1 MHIRRSTFVTGLLGS
16 VSLISMLA
24 SAHTALANPEG
35 ASVEAGSATIGQAD
49 VNTLLIQQ
57 QTQRAIINWESFNV
71 GNGETTRFVL
81 PDAQSVT
88 LNRDLSGSLSEV
100 YGSIESNGRFF
111 LVNPNGILFGP
122 DSRIDVAGLVATTHD
137 IRSQDFMAG
146 RYEFSIPG
154 NPDARVINQG
164 YVSVQDLGFGAFVAP
179 HVRNEGAVVARMGRV
194 ELASANG
201 FTLDLHGD
209 RLISF
214 LVENPNE
221 HQIYDANGDP
231 IYALVE
237 NSGELI
243 ADGGVVAMSAS
254 AARGVIDGVINTDGI
269 VQANT
274 VEQRGGRIILGGG
287 NAGIVRTSG
296 QITARGEGAGDTGG
310 EVEVTGELLWAD
322 EFARFDISG
331 MFGGGRLMF
340 GGDYLG
346 GSVDA
351 ETAEANG
358 FTLADRDIQTALAVR
373 MDEGAI
379 INADAIAF
387 GDGGTVILWSD
398 DTTRFGGEIFA
409 RGGPSGGDGGAVETS
424 GRLSLDVTG
433 TVDASAPGGL
443 NGIWLLDPT
452 ADVYIV
458 GTSQNQIIDSSMG
471 GGSFFFEPIARP
483 SFVRAQTIE
492 SALNSGT
499 DVTVQTYNFSGEP
512 GPGTIFLQEN
522 IRKTSGGGA
531 TLTFSANTGFSATNG
546 NFIRSTSGP
555 LNIVIDADS
564 DDRAGGFIDVAGNSN
579 YVFQTNGGSVDMR
592 AWDFRIQGR
601 AILTNGGNVTLRHI
615 DDTATWMTIAN
626 SRGNSFVI
634 NAGSGDV
641 RLDTNFVQGDL
652 GDRIELGNYAIR
664 GDRITI
670 DAAAVTNI
678 GEGFDY
684 TNDEYAYTTPSF
696 NNADGIGELFYRS
709 IRYRGGA
716 EEGTID
722 GSIISSTEFRDIERL
737 ERAVQQVGESPFI
750 GPIQVSSPNL
760 NENAPFS
767 PLPTLPSPVPEELTT
782 LENAHRALSNAR
794 NLREQLSLAKD
805 FVEGFA
811 AYLKV
816 ANYTQL
822 AAQSEYFRLKLG
834 YATLESW
841 QVARNIGLGLYI
853 EYVIERPLAE
863 NLDDYMNR
871 NQAENIANVMGAWV
885 EAVAT
890 GGITLPFYI
899 FDQALLV
906 QEAALEVRGSFND
919 AQSATFK
926 LLTSTVE
933 TRDLGYLS
941 TEEALEAVDRSR
953 STIAD
958 VPWSP
963 LDDIKMKIL
972 HDLVEI
978 KLTKSPIGE
987 SLVSEGEIIAYSQAF
1002 SLIRGADLAAYAN
1015 EIASELDIE
1024 NWPGANPAL
1033 PCQQNLCETA
1043 ELYR

>member
-458 GTSQNQIIDSSMG
+458 GASQNQVIDSSTG
-471 GGSFFFEPIARP
+471 GGSFFFEPIATP

-555 LNIVIDADS
+555 LNIAIDADS
-564 DDRAGGFIDVAGNSN
+564 DDREGGFIDVAGNSN
-579 YVFQTNGGSVDMR
+579 YVFQTNGGSIDMR

-601 AILTNGGNVTLRHI
+601 AIVTNGGNVTLRHI

-626 SRGNSFVI
+626 SRGNNFVI
-634 NAGSGDV
+634 NAGAGDV
-641 RLDTNFVQGDL
+641 LLDTNFEQGDD
-652 GDRIELGNYAIR
+652 GNRIELGNYAIR

-678 GEGFDY
+678 GEGFDW
-684 TNDEYAYTTPSF
+684 TNDEYTYTTPSF
-696 NNADGIGELFYRS
+696 NNADGIGELFYRT

-722 GSIISSTEFRDIERL
+722 GSIISSTVFRDIERL
-737 ERAVQQVGESPFI
+737 EAIVQRAFPPSFVGPSCSLWGSCSVADAVPNYTAATGVIGGVAALTYPSNMSIQLPHNFPMFNQRDADNEFLYGSRQWALSSDAVGDDIRVNETCLSAVYAMIEYGRNRSDYRVGERTWVNGVGSSRISGVSNSLPVNLENIRSQLALGNPVILNGSSPRLNANGHWVLAVGITASGRILAIDPFGVSETGSGSTIEIDPNNSFI
-750 GPIQVSSPNL
+750 GNSP
-760 NENAPFS
+760 A
-767 PLPTLPSPVPEELTT
+767 
-782 LENAHRALSNAR
+782 AGD
-794 NLREQLSLAKD
+794 LRI
-805 FVEGFA
+805 GFMRT
-811 AYLKV
+811 V
-816 ANYTQL
+816 A
-822 AAQSEYFRLKLG
+822 F
-834 YATLESW
+834 
-841 QVARNIGLGLYI
+841 
-853 EYVIERPLAE
+853 
-863 NLDDYMNR
+863 
-871 NQAENIANVMGAWV
+871 
-885 EAVAT
+885 
-890 GGITLPFYI
+890 
-899 FDQALLV
+899 
-906 QEAALEVRGSFND
+906 
-919 AQSATFK
+919 
-926 LLTSTVE
+926 
-933 TRDLGYLS
+933 
-941 TEEALEAVDRSR
+941 
-953 STIAD
+953 
-958 VPWSP
+958 
-963 LDDIKMKIL
+963 
-972 HDLVEI
+972 
-978 KLTKSPIGE
+978 
-987 SLVSEGEIIAYSQAF
+987 
-1002 SLIRGADLAAYAN
+1002 
-1015 EIASELDIE
+1015 
-1024 NWPGANPAL
+1024 
-1033 PCQQNLCETA
+1033 
-1043 ELYR
+1043 